1 MLFTNHKE
9 FVDRLLG
16 CWSGWTTSCY
26 TQRRIRNFWSPFRTF
41 FEICLEFGLK
51 VIALNLWSWRPSC
64 LLSKRLSA
72 AASSAKK
79 AWRAILVTS
88 RLCKQ
93 CCFRRWLATWHNFFA
108 HSIGCGLLSQIMLLF
123 LLYFMGFWKM
133 LQSGWWLDL
142 KSWPNFLFLNYGS
155 PHTQIHFTHYSEQ

>member
-1 MLFTNHKE
+1 MLSTNHKE

-26 TQRRIRNFWSPFRTF
+26 TQRRRRNFWSPFRTF

-51 VIALNLWSWRPSC
+51 VIALKTILFAKQATFCGRIFGEEGMACNPCNFEALRAM
-64 LLSKRLSA
+64 LLPQM
-72 AASSAKK
+72 ASD
-79 AWRAILVTS
+79 LTQF
-88 RLCKQ
+88 L
-93 CCFRRWLATWHNFFA
+93 
-108 HSIGCGLLSQIMLLF
+108 CGLNWIRTAIPNYAAISVPLHGIL
-123 LLYFMGFWKM
+123 KM